1 MLAAIAKPVNA
12 LNAIVLIL
20 DLTSVRLAKFFFIS
34 VTNFKPKTIQNS
46 YKHLQIVNSCELEIQ
61 VFY

>member
-34 VTNFKPKTIQNS
+34 VTNFKPKRRENIETPR
-46 YKHLQIVNSCELEIQ
+46 KTMFPFMLEI
-61 VFY
+61 